1 MMIEL
6 EKNLAFL
13 IQKYKY
19 ITIPEFGTFYLY
31 TKDLSVL
38 ENKQSFTF
46 SSTKQIIDFK
56 ELEDEDLNNSF
67 LLHHLSF
74 SLEKPYDLIK
84 KEVLEIVSIWKKEIS
99 TNKIKEF
106 KNLGL
111 LTLNDETKQLDFES
125 NKTFLLGENVVTFK
139 KIKRFSF
146 KLFFSNSLYYLTI
159 FILLLT
165 IFYVLFY
172 YLTPYEI
179 IIPKINLLENN
190 ILNYIKLQFS

>member
-125 NKTFLLGENVVTFK
+125 NKTFLLGENVITFE